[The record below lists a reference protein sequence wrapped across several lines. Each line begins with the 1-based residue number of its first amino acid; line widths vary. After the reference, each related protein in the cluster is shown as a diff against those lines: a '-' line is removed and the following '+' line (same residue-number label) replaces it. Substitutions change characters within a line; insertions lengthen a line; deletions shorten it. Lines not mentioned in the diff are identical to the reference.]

1 MPHMSSELIAAL
13 IAAAVALGTG
23 LITNAGRKDET
34 DSTKLSTLIEGQA
47 GRIEGLEKR
56 LGEVETRLTQTETRL
71 RRSQDHNHS
80 LRRALSEALAWVI
93 DALDWMRDD
102 QGRPPPADPNFQEWR
117 QILEHELN

>member
-1 MPHMSSELIAAL
+1 MPRMSSEFIAAL

-23 LITNAGRKDET
+23 LITNSGRREET
-34 DSTKLSTLIEGQA
+34 DANRLATLIEGQA
-47 GRIEGLEKR
+47 GRIESLESR
-56 LGEVETRLTQTETRL
+56 LKDVESRLTQTETRL

-102 QGRPPPADPNFQEWR
+102 QGHPPPADPDLQEWR
-117 QILEHELN
+117 RILEEELN